1 MSDPKIIGIGGIFFK
16 STSPEKLKKWYAQHL
31 GLVLNPY
38 GATFEM
44 RHLKN
49 PDKAKYIHWSVF
61 PNDTDYFD
69 PSDKPFM
76 INYRVQEIEK
86 LVKKLKEIGV
96 IIIDKITTYPYGK
109 FVHILD
115 PEGNGVELWEP
126 KEDFFDTMKV
136 PTNKK
141 KAGHKPDSVV
151 PYH

>member
-1 MSDPKIIGIGGIFFK
+1 MSDPKIIGIGGVFFK
-16 STSPEKLKKWYAQHL
+16 SVSPEKLKKWYAQYL

-49 PDKAKYIHWSVF
+49 PEKAKYIHWSVF
-61 PNDTDYFD
+61 PNDTDYFA

-86 LVKKLKEIGV
+86 LVEKLAGIGV
-96 IIIDKITTYPYGK
+96 IIIDKIITYPYGK

-115 PEGNGVELWEP
+115 PEGNAVELWEP
-126 KEDFFDTMKV
+126 KEDFFDAMKV
-136 PTNKK
+136 PTNK
-141 KAGHKPDSVV
+141 
-151 PYH
+151 

>member
-115 PEGNGVELWEP
+115 PEGNAVKLWEP

-136 PTNKK
+136 PTNK
-141 KAGHKPDSVV
+141 
-151 PYH
+151 

>member
-16 STSPEKLKKWYAQHL
+16 SISPEKLKKWYAQHL

-115 PEGNGVELWEP
+115 PEGNAVELWEP

-136 PTNKK
+136 PTNK
-141 KAGHKPDSVV
+141 
-151 PYH
+151 

>member
-1 MSDPKIIGIGGIFFK
+1 MNDPKIIGIGGVFFK
-16 STSPEKLKKWYAQHL
+16 SASPEKLKKWYAQHL

-49 PDKAKYIHWSVF
+49 PEKAKYIHWSVF
-61 PNDTDYFD
+61 PNDTDYFA

-86 LVKKLKEIGV
+86 LVEKLAGIGV
-96 IIIDKITTYPYGK
+96 VIIDKIITYPYGK

-115 PEGNGVELWEP
+115 PEGNAVELWEP

-136 PTNKK
+136 PTNK
-141 KAGHKPDSVV
+141 
-151 PYH
+151 

>member
-1 MSDPKIIGIGGIFFK
+1 MSDPKIIGIGGVFFK
-16 STSPEKLKKWYAQHL
+16 SASPEKLKKWYAQHL

-49 PDKAKYIHWSVF
+49 PEKAKYIHWSVF
-61 PNDTDYFD
+61 PNDTDYFA

-86 LVKKLKEIGV
+86 LVEKLVSIGV
-96 IIIDKITTYPYGK
+96 IIIDKIITYPYGK

-115 PEGNGVELWEP
+115 PEGNAVELWEP

-136 PTNKK
+136 PTNK
-141 KAGHKPDSVV
+141 
-151 PYH
+151 

>member
-1 MSDPKIIGIGGIFFK
+1 MSDPKIIGIGGVFFK
-16 STSPEKLKKWYAQHL
+16 SASPEKLKKWYAQHL

-49 PDKAKYIHWSVF
+49 PEKAKYIHWSVF
-61 PNDTDYFD
+61 PNDTDYFA

-86 LVKKLKEIGV
+86 LVEKLVSIGV
-96 IIIDKITTYPYGK
+96 IIIDKIITYPYGK
-109 FVHILD
+109 FVHIMD
-115 PEGNGVELWEP
+115 PEGNAVELWEP

-136 PTNKK
+136 PTNK
-141 KAGHKPDSVV
+141 
-151 PYH
+151 

>member
-16 STSPEKLKKWYAQHL
+16 STSPEKLKKWYAQYL

-49 PDKAKYIHWSVF
+49 PDKAKYIHWSAF
-61 PNDTDYFD
+61 PNDTEYFK
-69 PSDKPFM
+69 PSEKPFM
-76 INYRVQEIEK
+76 INYRVQGIEK
-86 LVKKLKEIGV
+86 LVEKLIDNDV
-96 IIIDKITTYPYGK
+96 VIIDKITTYPYGK

-115 PEGNGVELWEP
+115 PEGNAVELWEP

-136 PTNKK
+136 PTNK
-141 KAGHKPDSVV
+141 
-151 PYH
+151 

>member
-1 MSDPKIIGIGGIFFK
+1 MNDPKIIGIGGVFFK
-16 STSPEKLKKWYAQHL
+16 SASPEKLKKWYAQHL

-49 PDKAKYIHWSVF
+49 PEKAKYIHWSVF
-61 PNDTDYFD
+61 PNDTDYFA

-86 LVKKLKEIGV
+86 LVEKLVNIGV
-96 IIIDKITTYPYGK
+96 IIIDKIITYPYGK

-115 PEGNGVELWEP
+115 PEGNAVELWEP

-136 PTNKK
+136 PTNK
-141 KAGHKPDSVV
+141 
-151 PYH
+151 